1 MSQRAASRDGHDL
14 PSLTPGQEAGRFGLP
29 PSLAARP
36 PAVMD
41 GALAKD
47 VPHIDDMA
55 AAEAESADPAA
66 DRPARHDLS
75 ALAQLAREEAQGRS
89 HGASEGAAFR
99 DAVDA
104 RDLHD
109 AGEGGEG
116 GDPGDFDAD
125 EDPVELLGV
134 GDESTADLPGVVD
147 DADLLLVADAEM
159 EVAVGG
165 PAEEGDGSGDAD
177 TPDAPEAGR
186 ASQPLLAPMDGGD
199 LGNALQAYL
208 RDIRRTP
215 LLTPQQEFETAT
227 RARAGDFDARQAM
240 IEHNLRLVV
249 SIAKNYLGRG
259 LPMSDLIEEGN
270 LGLMHA
276 IGKFEPERGFRFS
289 TYASWWIRQAVE
301 RALMHQARLVRL
313 PVHIVRELNQV
324 LKARRSLEALSAGQ
338 GGESQVR
345 DEDVARALG
354 RPVEEIAALLAYAEL
369 PSSLDSPVDRN
380 GEGSESMLDLVADE
394 QAMDPAGLRLTHELE
409 GLLKTGLAS
418 LSDRER
424 EVLAG
429 RYGLA
434 DREPETLDVLAVRL
448 GLTRE
453 RIRQIQIEAQA
464 KLKRNMLRQGINRD
478 SIF

>member
-14 PSLTPGQEAGRFGLP
+14 PNRSPGQEAGRYGLP

-36 PAVMD
+36 PAVME

-47 VPHIDDMA
+47 VPHIHDMSPPE
-55 AAEAESADPAA
+55 EAVADSPTDEEPDQADGFDGSDGSVDSVHYADSADSADSADPADAA
-66 DRPARHDLS
+66 DVT
-75 ALAQLAREEAQGRS
+75 EA
-89 HGASEGAAFR
+89 A
-99 DAVDA
+99 
-104 RDLHD
+104 
-109 AGEGGEG
+109 
-116 GDPGDFDAD
+116 DFDPDDVA
-125 EDPVELLGV
+125 VELLEV
-134 GDESTADLPGVVD
+134 GDDAAVDLPVVVD
-147 DADLLLVADAEM
+147 DADLLLVAEAEM
-159 EVAVGG
+159 EVAVGVPG
-165 PAEEGDGSGDAD
+165 AEAGDGGEADA
-177 TPDAPEAGR
+177 PDAPEEGR
-186 ASQPLLAPMDGGD
+186 ASQPLLAPMEGGD

-227 RARAGDFDARQAM
+227 RARAGDFEARQAM

-409 GLLKTGLAS
+409 GLLKAGLAS

>member
-14 PSLTPGQEAGRFGLP
+14 PNRSPGQEAGRFALP

-36 PAVMD
+36 PTVMEE
-41 GALAKD
+41 ALAKD
-47 VPHIDDMA
+47 VPHINDIA
-55 AAEAESADPAA
+55 
-66 DRPARHDLS
+66 
-75 ALAQLAREEAQGRS
+75 
-89 HGASEGAAFR
+89 
-99 DAVDA
+99 DAVDGV
-104 RDLHD
+104 D
-109 AGEGGEG
+109 AGDLNDPDDLASPDPSDDLAE
-116 GDPGDFDAD
+116 PGDFGGDAAA
-125 EDPVELLGV
+125 VELLEV
-134 GDESTADLPGVVD
+134 GDEAAADLPLVVD
-147 DADLLLVADAEM
+147 DADLLLAADADM
-159 EVAVGG
+159 EVAVDGG
-165 PAEEGDGSGDAD
+165 EAEPDDAEA
-177 TPDAPEAGR
+177 PDVPQEGR
-186 ASQPLLAPMDGGD
+186 ASQPLLAPMEGGD

-227 RARAGDFDARQAM
+227 RARAGDFEARQAM

-409 GLLKTGLAS
+409 GLLKAGLAS